1 MKKTRLS
8 SLHLPTSAL
17 LLLLALFLTA
27 CQATPEIPAPT
38 ETIRATT
45 VQAAT
50 PTTPPS
56 LEPLI
61 PTDTPVPT
69 VTPTPDTGHN
79 LNAWHF
85 PANFPGF
92 EHHHG
97 VNPADYVDVFGPTLS
112 DYLATYSPISYPWQT
127 PDENSPVGLGH
138 HHGYVWLYDQAR
150 SDDPHTGCELFNNGG
165 HLPTDS
171 LNCVTDVLMEIHTDG
186 TQAHLRK
193 RFHSHY
199 LFMRVCDQA
208 TLTQCGIV
216 ATGGWVDYG
225 ILHTPYKNAHCP
237 LAGVDPEVPEG
248 YSFNLGQPPYRASQ
262 VAWKGNKVVQ
272 IWSGLRP
279 NTVVADLYP
288 EQPNHTIGVVWSTLD
303 AWGIIDAE
311 HCADSAFDVS
321 GTTQGIPGLNNSLF
335 QIWEIYLYDHP
346 PAPFTGWTDRW
357 GHVVECTKAGTD
369 CVPFIVT
376 EGVPDGAALLNRQ
389 VRQGDAEAAPFLEF
403 DPGGEVLLA
412 PMP

>member
-1 MKKTRLS
+1 MKKNLPV
-8 SLHLPTSAL
+8 SLHLLTSAL

-38 ETIRATT
+38 ETIRAPT

-50 PTTPPS
+50 PTTPPTP
-56 LEPLI
+56 EPLI
-61 PTDTPVPT
+61 PTPAPT

-79 LNAWHF
+79 LTAWHF

-112 DYLATYSPISYPWQT
+112 DYLATYSTISYPWQT

-150 SDDPHTGCELFNNGG
+150 SDDPYSGCELFNNGG
-165 HLPTDS
+165 NLPTES
-171 LNCVTDVLMEIHTDG
+171 LNCVTDVLMELHTDG

-199 LFMRVCDQA
+199 LFMRVCDQ

-225 ILHTPYKNAHCP
+225 ILHTPYKTTHCP
-237 LAGVDPEVPEG
+237 LPDYDPEVPAG
-248 YSFNLGQPPYRASQ
+248 YEFDLNQPPYRTSF
-262 VAWKGNKVVQ
+262 VEYRGERVVQ
-272 IWSGLRP
+272 FWSGLRP
-279 NTVVADLYP
+279 NQIIADLYP
-288 EQPNHTIGVVWSTLD
+288 ENPNHTVGVAWSTLD
-303 AWGIIDAE
+303 AWGIIDPTD
-311 HCADSAFDVS
+311 CADPSLDVYGES
-321 GTTQGIPGLNNSLF
+321 VGITGLNNSLF
-335 QIWEIYLYDHP
+335 QIFSIFLYEHP
-346 PAPFTGWTDRW
+346 PAPFVGWTDRW
-357 GHVVECTKAGTD
+357 GHVAEGCTEAGTD

-376 EGVPDGAALLNRQ
+376 EGVPDGAALLNRP
-389 VRQGDAEAAPFLEF
+389 VKQGDPEAAPLLEF
-403 DPGGEVLLA
+403 DPGAGVLLA
-412 PMP
+412 PEG